1 MVRYLHPKYP
11 RRSRSFV
18 FLLPYEGHCSLR
30 QATDSVSGFLS
41 HTDIAQEIS
50 QPDWPPD
57 PFRPSPCPCSSQVAV
72 TLPRHCNQRA
82 SDSGI
87 EETKDQLR

>member
-18 FLLPYEGHCSLR
+18 FLLPYERHCSLR

-57 PFRPSPCPCSSQVAV
+57 PFRPSPCPCSSQVEGFPGQPAILV
-72 TLPRHCNQRA
+72 NRPLYRQ
-82 SDSGI
+82 SLLI
-87 EETKDQLR
+87 